1 MRVLQR
7 AALVQ
12 IEVLDVFQNK
22 GWSRGGVGQ
31 LHVNEVGALHVF
43 ELNGGTQ
50 VFLHVFHLN
59 VLHGQAFHMAI
70 EKAMGC
76 SQEEQRCQPWPR
88 RLRHQSASGN
98 RGEGTSLLSSNLPLY
113 TAVGKQNN
121 FYLLMVLRCT

>member
-7 AALVQ
+7 AALVK

-59 VLHGQAFHMAI
+59 VLYGQAFYMAN
-70 EKAMGC
+70 EKAMGR
-76 SQEEQRCQPWPR
+76 QRAKAVR
-88 RLRHQSASGN
+88 IGIDVFNLGNLNVRGVSGASAPMQDIDVAELN
-98 RGEGTSLLSSNLPLY
+98 
-113 TAVGKQNN
+113 V
-121 FYLLMVLRCT
+121 F